1 MIRTK
6 HFLLILAGILWGF
19 SALQASEIKVKEFR
33 VLDGDFKAEAEPVMD
48 LDQNYCAVLRIDG
61 SIPEGLTLEEKVYKA
76 EELPSGEIYFY
87 ISARETEITFQAPG
101 FNPLTVDVPDG
112 ELMLGKVY
120 YVRLKTIIKEDAKP
134 AELPVLIASYPE
146 GAKIIL
152 NNQKM
157 GLTNGK
163 FKLKAGTYELLL
175 GKPGYEIT
183 AELIEVKEDQKN
195 IFAFNL
201 IPKEGTATP
210 PPAAEELPGNMVIFE
225 DFEDNNIDNWIKIS
239 GEWTAAGGYLM
250 QSSHA
255 TPAVILTGNEKVD
268 NYILE
273 FDAKKSSG
281 SEGFYV
287 VIGSKMDNKTCLVWN
302 VGGWGNKKSI
312 ILSYRNIAYNQH
324 SQLKATESRFTV
336 EENKWYHVKVIVNGA
351 HIECYLDQNKLIDYS
366 DPEVAAL
373 STGRI
378 GIGTYNTK
386 AYFDNV
392 KLTRLP

>member
-1 MIRTK
+1 MRKTR
-6 HFLLILAGILWGF
+6 HFLLILAGILFSF
-19 SALQASEIKVKEFR
+19 SAMQASEIKVKEFR
-33 VLDGDFKAEAEPVMD
+33 VLDGDFKAESEPVMD
-48 LDQNYCAVLRIDG
+48 LDRNYCAVLRIDG
-61 SIPEGLTLEEKVYKA
+61 SIPDGLALEEKVYKT
-76 EELPSGEIYFY
+76 EKLPSGEIYLY
-87 ISARETEITFQAPG
+87 ISAMETQITFEAPG
-101 FNPLTVDVPDG
+101 FTSLTVDVPDG

-120 YVRLKTIIKEDAKP
+120 YVRLKTIIKEEIP
-134 AELPVLIASYPE
+134 SELPVLIASHPE
-146 GAKIIL
+146 GAKIVL

-183 AELIEVKEDQKN
+183 AVLIEVKEDQKN

-201 IPKEGTATP
+201 IPKEGTQTP
-210 PPAAEELPGNMVIFE
+210 PPPPAEELPGNVVFFE
-225 DFEDNNIDNWIKIS
+225 NFEDNNLDNWIKLS

-250 QSSHA
+250 QSSQA
-255 TPAVILTGNEKVD
+255 RPAVILTGNEKVD
-268 NYILE
+268 NYVLE

-287 VIGSKMDNKTCLVWN
+287 IIGSKMNNKTCLSWN
-302 VGGWGNKKSI
+302 VGGWGNKMSVL
-312 ILSYRNIAYNQH
+312 LSYRDIIYNQFNKI
-324 SQLKATESRFTV
+324 KATESRFSV
-336 EENKWYHVKVIVNGA
+336 QENKWYHVKVIVNGT
-351 HIECYLDQNKLIDYS
+351 HIECYLDKNKLIDYD

-378 GIGTYNTK
+378 GIGTYRTK